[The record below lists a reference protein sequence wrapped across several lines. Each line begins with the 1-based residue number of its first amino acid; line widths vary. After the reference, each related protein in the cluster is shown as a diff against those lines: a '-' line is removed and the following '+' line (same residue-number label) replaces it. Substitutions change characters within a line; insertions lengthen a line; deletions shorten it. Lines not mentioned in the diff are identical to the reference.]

1 MKQWRR
7 RMGGF
12 GKCDAVPVPSKPDSV
27 PDQTTNPETG
37 FPTSDGRITTATES
51 GHHQPRL
58 VCPAD

>member
-1 MKQWRR
+1 
-7 RMGGF
+7 MGGF

-37 FPTSDGRITTATES
+37 FPTSGGRITTATES